1 VRHLLA
7 VLINT
12 AIAGEGSIELNRFTE
27 VDVSSANNDSGGYYN
42 ASNHPTH
49 NAFATLQADGSIT
62 AWGDSRYGGTAPSGS
77 GYTKIYSTGY
87 AFAALKADG
96 SIVAWGESN
105 RGGTSPSGN
114 GYTKIYSTDFAFA
127 AIKTDGSIVAWGTPG
142 KGSTAPSG
150 SSYTP
155 TL

>member
-1 VRHLLA
+1 VPPLFDSPHATIEPSVLRAAKAYPVVLKHKEGSMNSITFNTNFTRILLLKIAVLA

-62 AWGDSRYGGTAPSGS
+62 AWQRHTQLNKS
-77 GYTKIYSTGY
+77 
-87 AFAALKADG
+87 
-96 SIVAWGESN
+96 
-105 RGGTSPSGN
+105 
-114 GYTKIYSTDFAFA
+114 
-127 AIKTDGSIVAWGTPG
+127 
-142 KGSTAPSG
+142 
-150 SSYTP
+150 
-155 TL
+155 